1 MAILNNNQI
10 GGASGQGGGYTLD
23 NSLRFRASASAYLS
37 RTPASAGDR
46 KTWTWSAWVKRGN
59 LGSYYN
65 LMAAGP
71 TATTR
76 NGIIF
81 WNTNTLRF
89 FNQAGF
95 SVETTQL
102 FRDTS
107 AWYHIIVAVDTTQA
121 TASNRVKVYINGEQ
135 VTSFSIA
142 TYPTLNEDTLFNSV
156 TPHKVG
162 QDAWGSDSLDGYLA
176 EVNFIDGQALTAADF
191 GETNEDTGVWQPI
204 EYAGTYGTNGFYL
217 KGRGTDNSGNSND
230 WTENNFNTS
239 DSTLTTYD
247 IMSDVPTLTDEDTS
261 NFATL
266 NPLNVSSDLSITQ
279 ANLLVSKSTNA
290 GRAIFGTIAASSG
303 KVYWEVLWNSVGA
316 NDAANTGISIP
327 SFSNTGGVGGA
338 GSIAYLQDGRNSR
351 RFSFCLW

>member
-142 TYPTLNEDTLFNSV
+142 TYPTL
-156 TPHKVG
+156 K
-162 QDAWGSDSLDGYLA
+162 
-176 EVNFIDGQALTAADF
+176 
-191 GETNEDTGVWQPI
+191 
-204 EYAGTYGTNGFYL
+204 
-217 KGRGTDNSGNSND
+217 
-230 WTENNFNTS
+230 
-239 DSTLTTYD
+239 
-247 IMSDVPTLTDEDTS
+247 
-261 NFATL
+261 
-266 NPLNVSSDLSITQ
+266 
-279 ANLLVSKSTNA
+279 
-290 GRAIFGTIAASSG
+290 
-303 KVYWEVLWNSVGA
+303 
-316 NDAANTGISIP
+316 
-327 SFSNTGGVGGA
+327 
-338 GSIAYLQDGRNSR
+338 
-351 RFSFCLW
+351 